1 MRKKNYTTKIE
12 EKEEE
17 KKIKLEM
24 EKETSKVKLKRVSD
38 EKGAG
43 ILKNE
48 AYMCC
53 KIFFL
58 K

>member
-1 MRKKNYTTKIE
+1 
-12 EKEEE
+12 
-17 KKIKLEM
+17 M